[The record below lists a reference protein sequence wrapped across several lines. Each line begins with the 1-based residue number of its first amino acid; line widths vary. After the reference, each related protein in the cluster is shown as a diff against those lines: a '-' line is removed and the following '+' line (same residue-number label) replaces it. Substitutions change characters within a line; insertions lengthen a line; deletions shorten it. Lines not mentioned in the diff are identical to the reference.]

1 MYVIGNILLALA
13 GITFLI
19 LTTQYYLKPM
29 PGGDYGVGYAWGII
43 YLNLFFMVCLA
54 GTTAIIGANGGFQ
67 WVASSG
73 WSRFGWVSGGLL
85 LIVVLLAVAGMGM
98 NEGPKWMQL
107 FFRILAFFMPV
118 ILLVIGFGL
127 NNPDLR
133 QILPP
138 ALVQWPLKIMSGMGA
153 LVVAGFVVQSFAP
166 GIMATYRAITAD
178 PNELDSF
185 QLGSLANIDSCDVQK
200 NMIFLLVHTDKMRNP
215 IIRER
220 ALQKMKTR
228 PDWQEELVRRLDSG
242 WAEEVFT
249 FLGSNEVPDKSL
261 FPEAVR
267 KGILQQAKIFHD
279 GIKDGRTFYREQFGT
294 EVHNV
299 LNTVQQF
306 QEMGVDYAPAI
317 RELRAALKTRT
328 NVEKPTFLCEKV
340 LDKWLSQHGH

>member
-67 WVASSG
+67 WVADSG

-98 NEGPKWMQL
+98 NEGPAWMQL

-118 ILLVIGFGL
+118 VLLVIGFGL

-133 QILPP
+133 QFLPP

-166 GIMATYRAITAD
+166 RIMATYRAITAD

-200 NMIFLLVHTDKMRNP
+200 DMVFLLVHTDKMRNP

-267 KGILQQAKIFHD
+267 KGILQQAKIFRD
-279 GIKDGRTFYREQFGT
+279 GIKDGRTFYPGQFGT
-294 EVHNV
+294 EVRNV
-299 LNTVQQF
+299 LNTVEQF
-306 QEMGVDYAPAI
+306 QGMGVDYLPAL
-317 RELRAALKTRT
+317 RELRAALDTRA
-328 NVEKPTFLCEKV
+328 NVEKPTFLCAKA
-340 LDKWLSQHGH
+340 LDKWLSKHGH